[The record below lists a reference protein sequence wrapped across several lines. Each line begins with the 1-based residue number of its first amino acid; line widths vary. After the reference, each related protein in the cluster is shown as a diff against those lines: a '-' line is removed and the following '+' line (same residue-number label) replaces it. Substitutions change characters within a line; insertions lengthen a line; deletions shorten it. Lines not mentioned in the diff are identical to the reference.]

1 MKNLFEFKPINDIN
15 ILSNK
20 TTTPEDEK
28 IFRKHVVEF
37 YNNQGY
43 NVWNHTDDTGEN
55 DKGINLIVK
64 KNRNII
70 LIRCHLATIDISIDN
85 LKEYE
90 KQRDKFILENPIFE
104 DYNITLR
111 YSLTGFFLSENAFW
125 YMQEHT
131 KLISYEIIKTN

>member
-1 MKNLFEFKPINDIN
+1 MKNLFEFKPINAIN

-64 KNRNII
+64 KKQKHHTYTLSSSYNRYFN
-70 LIRCHLATIDISIDN
+70 R
-85 LKEYE
+85 
-90 KQRDKFILENPIFE
+90 
-104 DYNITLR
+104 
-111 YSLTGFFLSENAFW
+111 
-125 YMQEHT
+125 
-131 KLISYEIIKTN
+131 